1 MTQVG
6 RNQPC
11 PCGSGKK
18 YKQCCLQTDEA
29 ARVAALP
36 AKPAGRLVA
45 RANFGSD
52 DDIDPLDRL
61 SNGTVDLI
69 NAGRLD
75 EAERICQQLLA
86 EFPDLP
92 DGHMR
97 LGLLHRRRGD
107 NRKAAEHLRLAATMA
122 RSDDNIDLADS
133 LDAEA
138 DEIAPPPAS

>member
-1 MTQVG
+1 MTKVG

-18 YKQCCLQTDEA
+18 YKQCCLDADEA
-29 ARVAALP
+29 ARVAAVP
-36 AKPAGRLVA
+36 PQPTGRAVGKSG
-45 RANFGSD
+45 FGN

-69 NAGRLD
+69 NAGRLE
-75 EAERICQQLLA
+75 EAERMCQQLLV
-86 EFPDLP
+86 EFPDVP

-97 LGLLHRRRGD
+97 LGLLYRCRGD
-107 NRKAAEHLRLAATMA
+107 HRKAAEHLRLAAAMA

-138 DEIAPPPAS
+138 TEIDPPT

>member
-1 MTQVG
+1 MTKVG

-18 YKQCCLQTDEA
+18 YKQCHLDADEA

-36 AKPAGRLVA
+36 PQPTA
-45 RANFGSD
+45 RVIGKTGFGNY

-61 SNGTVDLI
+61 SNGAVDLI
-69 NAGRLD
+69 NAGRLE
-75 EAERICQQLLA
+75 EAERMCQQLLV

-107 NRKAAEHLRLAATMA
+107 NHKAAEHLRLAAAMA

-138 DEIAPPPAS
+138 TEIDPPPT

>member
-1 MTQVG
+1 MTKVG

-18 YKQCCLQTDEA
+18 YKQCCLDADEA
-29 ARVAALP
+29 ARVAARP
-36 AKPAGRLVA
+36 AQPTPRAVGN
-45 RANFGSD
+45 ANFDSYA
-52 DDIDPLDRL
+52 DIDPLDRL

-75 EAERICQQLLA
+75 EAELMCQQLLVG
-86 EFPDLP
+86 FPEVP

-107 NRKAAEHLRLAATMA
+107 NQKAAEHLRLAAAMA
-122 RSDDNIDLADS
+122 RSDDNLDLADS

-138 DEIAPPPAS
+138 TEIDPPPT

>member
-1 MTQVG
+1 MTKVG

-18 YKQCCLQTDEA
+18 YKQCCLDADEA

-36 AKPAGRLVA
+36 AQPTGPPVGK
-45 RANFGSD
+45 FGFGNY
-52 DDIDPLDRL
+52 DIDPLDRL
-61 SNGTVDLI
+61 SNDTVDLI

-75 EAERICQQLLA
+75 EAERMCQQLLA
-86 EFPDLP
+86 EFPDVP

-97 LGLLHRRRGD
+97 FGYLYRRRGD
-107 NRKAAEHLRLAATMA
+107 NHKAAEHLRLAAVMA
-122 RSDDNIDLADS
+122 RSDHNVELADS

-138 DEIAPPPAS
+138 VEIDPSRAS

>member
-1 MTQVG
+1 MTKVG

-18 YKQCCLQTDEA
+18 YKQCCLDADEA

-36 AKPAGRLVA
+36 AQPTA
-45 RANFGSD
+45 RAVGKPRFGNYD
-52 DDIDPLDRL
+52 AIDPLDRL
-61 SNGTVDLI
+61 SNGAVDLI
-69 NAGRLD
+69 NAGRLE
-75 EAERICQQLLA
+75 EAERMCQQLLV
-86 EFPDLP
+86 EFPEVP

-107 NRKAAEHLRLAATMA
+107 NHKAAEHLRLAAAMA

-138 DEIAPPPAS
+138 TEIDPPPA

>member
-1 MTQVG
+1 MTKVG

-18 YKQCCLQTDEA
+18 YKQCCLDADEA
-29 ARVAALP
+29 ARVAARP
-36 AKPAGRLVA
+36 AQLTGREIEKSG
-45 RANFGSD
+45 FGNY

-69 NAGRLD
+69 NAGRLE
-75 EAERICQQLLA
+75 EAERMCQQLLV
-86 EFPDLP
+86 EFPDVP

-107 NRKAAEHLRLAATMA
+107 NHKAAEHLRLAAAMA
-122 RSDDNIDLADS
+122 RADENIDLADS

-138 DEIAPPPAS
+138 TEIDPPPS